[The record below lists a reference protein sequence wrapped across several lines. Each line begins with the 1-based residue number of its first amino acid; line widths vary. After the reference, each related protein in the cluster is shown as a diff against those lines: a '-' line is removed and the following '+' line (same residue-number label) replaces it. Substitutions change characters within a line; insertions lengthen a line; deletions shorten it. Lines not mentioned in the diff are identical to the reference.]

1 MFDID
6 QLQQIIG
13 NNRYIQQWFDS
24 LTKLLPNYDITSNER
39 IAAFLAE
46 CCEESINFTAVSENL
61 NYRPETLMR
70 IWPHH
75 FPTIEIANQY
85 AHEQEKIANLVY
97 ANKIGNG
104 NEASGD
110 GWRFCGRGLIQLT
123 GRENYQQFADSM
135 GMDIEDVSEYLETFE
150 GAIQGACFFWKRGNL
165 NSLAD
170 QGEIDK
176 ITRVINPAGLGIDER
191 RTIYENA
198 LKIL

>member
-46 CCEESINFTAVSENL
+46 CCEESINFTAVRENL
-61 NYRPETLMR
+61 NYRPET
-70 IWPHH
+70 
-75 FPTIEIANQY
+75 
-85 AHEQEKIANLVY
+85 QEKIANLVY